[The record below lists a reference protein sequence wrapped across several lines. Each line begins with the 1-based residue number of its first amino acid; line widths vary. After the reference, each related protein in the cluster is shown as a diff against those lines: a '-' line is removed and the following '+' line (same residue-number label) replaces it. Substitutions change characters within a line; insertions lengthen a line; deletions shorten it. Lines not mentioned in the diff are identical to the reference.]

1 MTERTQ
7 SKVLRKSLMCPF
19 IRCNY
24 ASLDEPSQ
32 NNVTVLGAFVLTFK
46 FDWDPAAFF
55 CKSDVD
61 PAD

>member
-1 MTERTQ
+1 MTKRTK
-7 SKVLRKSLMCPF
+7 SKLLRKSLMCPF

-32 NNVTVLGAFVLTFK
+32 NNDVTVLGAFVLTFN
-46 FDWDPAAFF
+46 WDPAAFI

-61 PAD
+61 LAD